1 MPYEGPPIKLR
12 RTPGGGFK
20 IQTQG
25 GGIKLGGHNLA
36 MAAGNNNGCYNNVQ
50 CQDAND
56 ERYSCV
62 APDGGPCS
70 PGKSGCT
77 CKCTDNSDPGWPC
90 DETPTPTPTATA
102 TPTPTPTPT
111 ITPSVTFKTGAWCNV
126 AEACDGKL
134 YRTGGCS
141 SGTFEEWTAADNSK
155 TALDFSAGQTCGQI
169 NCPPEVTPECTPTP
183 TRYGAW
189 CTGLF
194 HPCDSLW
201 YTTGCSEGSLDSWME
216 SNDSKTVQSFS
227 EGSSC
232 ANLGCNIETTP
243 VCTPTPT
250 PPPTPTYANFINKDN
265 ILDVYGIN

>member
-12 RTPGGGFK
+12 RMPGGGFK

-25 GGIKLGGHNLA
+25 GGIKVGGHNLA

-62 APDGGPCS
+62 APDGGPCL

-77 CKCTDNSDPGWPC
+77 CKCTDNSDPGWLC

-102 TPTPTPTPT
+102 TPTPTPSGPTSTPMTPT
-111 ITPSVTFKTGAWCNV
+111 PSTPPPTPGGGAWCNIV
-126 AEACDGKL
+126 KSSCDGNF

-141 SGTFEEWTAADNSK
+141 SGTYEDWTAAN
-155 TALDFSAGQTCGQI
+155 ANESAGNLQFGKTCAEI
-169 NCPPEVTPECTPTP
+169 SCPPEATPIC
-183 TRYGAW
+183 
-189 CTGLF
+189 
-194 HPCDSLW
+194 
-201 YTTGCSEGSLDSWME
+201 
-216 SNDSKTVQSFS
+216 
-227 EGSSC
+227 
-232 ANLGCNIETTP
+232 I
-243 VCTPTPT
+243 TPT

-265 ILDVYGIN
+265 ILDVYGINQ